1 MSENHNGV
9 PHAEGVRSIYRA
21 NALEY
26 HFNPAQ
32 EPEALD
38 GFSRLLIVC
47 LWILVGLLC
56 VCGAGLGWLIHGS
69 FTHG

>member
-1 MSENHNGV
+1 MSNKNASE
-9 PHAEGVRSIYRA
+9 RSIYRTK
-21 NALEY
+21 ALEY

-56 VCGAGLGWLIHGS
+56 VFGASLAWVIRGS
-69 FTHG
+69 LTHG

>member
-1 MSENHNGV
+1 MPENHNGV

-21 NALEY
+21 KALEY
-26 HFNPAQ
+26 HFNPAR

-56 VCGAGLGWLIHGS
+56 VCGAALACVIRGSLGHG
-69 FTHG
+69 